1 MWGRT
6 GLRGT
11 REDEHRPGGWGEAGR
26 ACGQR
31 RRTRWRPGDSLQTV
45 SASWWEPSL
54 LSPSHSLPEDHLPG
68 LGRNHGNRKPKE
80 MTEMLGGHRAARGH
94 VSDFGETG
102 SLSNKG
108 RGDKRASADGSNNRI
123 RPLWDEQAGCGC
135 GQAADGNQLCLGFQC
150 PARELRER

>member
-1 MWGRT
+1 MGPGRMST
-6 GLRGT
+6 DLGAGGRQEEPADNGEGRG
-11 REDEHRPGGWGEAGR
+11 GGQETAS
-26 ACGQR
+26 R
-31 RRTRWRPGDSLQTV
+31 RV

-94 VSDFGETG
+94 ASDFGETG
-102 SLSNKG
+102 SFSNKG
-108 RGDKRASADGSNNRI
+108 RGDKRASADGSNNRT
-123 RPLWDEQAGCGC
+123 RPLWDEQAGCSR